1 MKEDLTYIDSHLGG
15 HYLQPGTVCLA
26 ISKQS
31 TSKFPFQMGAMS
43 EKETGND
50 LNLK

>member
-31 TSKFPFQMGAMS
+31 TSKFPFQMRAMS